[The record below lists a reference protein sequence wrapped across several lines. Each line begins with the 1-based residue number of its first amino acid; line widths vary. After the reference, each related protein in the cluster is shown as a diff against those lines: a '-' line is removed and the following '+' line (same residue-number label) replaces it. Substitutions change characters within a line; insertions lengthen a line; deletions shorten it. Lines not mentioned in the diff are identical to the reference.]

1 MASAPVPAASPYT
14 HLSKPQKSVD
24 MSRDIPASIDEIFRD
39 LVEAIDDLEITGDPP
54 KVSQYMHDHL
64 VAAIEEIEGPDV
76 DADMRLRE
84 SLKFLLCTAAMLRRY
99 RKQQ

>member
-1 MASAPVPAASPYT
+1 
-14 HLSKPQKSVD
+14 

-39 LVEAIDDLEITGDPP
+39 LVDAIDDLGITGEPP
-54 KVSQYMHDHL
+54 KVSEYMHDYL

-76 DADMRLRE
+76 DADVRLRE
-84 SLKFLLCTAAMLRRY
+84 SLEFLLYTAAMLRRY